1 MKVSA
6 TTCDN
11 RGGVEMQVHV
21 CELDSGE
28 KQAVVCIGEMGMLQR
43 WKGRRYEWQ
52 MVAVGAAVAD
62 Y

>member
-6 TTCDN
+6 TTADN
-11 RGGVEMQVHV
+11 RGGHEVQVHV

-28 KQAVVCIGEMGMLQR
+28 KQAVVCMGSMLMLQR
-43 WKGRRYEWQ
+43 WKGGRYEWQ
-52 MVAVGAAVAD
+52 MVGHAAVAD